1 MRKIFVFLLFFS
13 FLFALDADEISFEG
27 NESRIVLKEGR
38 ENVELTGGAK
48 VTCQNLVISADKI
61 NLSGENWRFVS
72 VDGNVLVLDEER
84 ELEIRTSMLW
94 YDRINELLLIGTY
107 FELDDRKNEMN
118 ASATSLEYDMKNENL
133 VLSGRV
139 RLSKMNETDLVSTR
153 AESIKYDRS
162 SDVMELLGS
171 ANVLWQGDR
180 YSAEVIRLDLANDSI
195 ELDTRIKG
203 TING

>member
-1 MRKIFVFLLFFS
+1 MRKIFVLLLFFS

-38 ENVELTGGAK
+38 ENVELTGRAK
-48 VTCQNLVISADKI
+48 VTCRNLVISADNI

-153 AESIKYDRS
+153 AESIRYDRS

-180 YSAEVIRLDLANDSI
+180 YSAEVIRLDLENDSI

>member
-1 MRKIFVFLLFFS
+1 
-13 FLFALDADEISFEG
+13 
-27 NESRIVLKEGR
+27 
-38 ENVELTGGAK
+38 
-48 VTCQNLVISADKI
+48 
-61 NLSGENWRFVS
+61 
-72 VDGNVLVLDEER
+72 
-84 ELEIRTSMLW
+84 
-94 YDRINELLLIGTY
+94 
-107 FELDDRKNEMN
+107 
-118 ASATSLEYDMKNENL
+118 MKNENL

-153 AESIKYDRS
+153 AESIRYDRS

-180 YSAEVIRLDLANDSI
+180 YSAEVIRLDLENDSI

>member
-48 VTCQNLVISADKI
+48 VTCQNLVISADNI

-153 AESIKYDRS
+153 AESIRYDRS

>member
-1 MRKIFVFLLFFS
+1 MRTIFVFLLFFS

-48 VTCQNLVISADKI
+48 VTCQNLVISADNI

-153 AESIKYDRS
+153 AESIRYDRS

>member
-48 VTCQNLVISADKI
+48 VTCRNLVISADNI
-61 NLSGENWRFVS
+61 NLSGDNWRYVS

-153 AESIKYDRS
+153 AESIRYDRS

>member
-48 VTCQNLVISADKI
+48 VTCQNLVISADNI

-72 VDGNVLVLDEER
+72 VNGNVLVLDEER

-139 RLSKMNETDLVSTR
+139 RLSKMNDTDLVSTR
-153 AESIKYDRS
+153 AESIRYDRS

-180 YSAEVIRLDLANDSI
+180 YSAEVIRLDLENDSI

>member
-48 VTCQNLVISADKI
+48 VTCQNLVISADNI

-72 VDGNVLVLDEER
+72 VNGNVLVLDEER

-153 AESIKYDRS
+153 AESIRYDRS

-180 YSAEVIRLDLANDSI
+180 YSAEVIRLDLENDSI

>member
-48 VTCQNLVISADKI
+48 VTCQNLVISADNI